1 MGISASSISGR
12 NNYLYKHSLPPLA
25 NQDAIS
31 RGAYSSPSASALSPS
46 TTAYGTNA
54 NPLNGGPVYVTSAEI
69 LAKNAITNSNISVSK
84 SSIETGANLQ
94 QALTSIS
101 EQTPAPRFNSN
112 NNVFTTNR
120 TANVQPGNNANI
132 FSPGSTTNNIQT
144 QSAVFESQMIVTG
157 RNANINGQTAA
168 DIAAVNA
175 NYNVNIS
182 QQGTQA
188 LLALQS
194 AAANAAAQGASMF
207 ARVDGTI
214 PLAAASFSDFS
225 STTPSTAGT
234 NSPDNLVK
242 TFNKMMNGDGH
253 GGGGATLAQ
262 PQKEEQSQQG
272 QQQPK
277 HPFATTKNEEIKKKG
292 LDFMA

>member
-25 NQDAIS
+25 NQTAIS
-31 RGAYSSPSASALSPS
+31 QGAYSLPSASALSPS

-54 NPLNGGPVYVTSAEI
+54 NPLNGGPVYITSAQV
-69 LAKNAITNSNISVSK
+69 LAQNAITSSNVSVSQNA
-84 SSIETGANLQ
+84 IETGSNLQ
-94 QALTSIS
+94 QALATIS

-112 NNVFTTNR
+112 NNVFTTNK
-120 TANVQPGNNANI
+120 TANIQPGSNTNA
-132 FSPGSTTNNIQT
+132 FSTNNIQT

-157 RNANINGQTAA
+157 RNASINAETASNMA
-168 DIAAVNA
+168 SVNA
-175 NYNVNIS
+175 NFNVNIS
-182 QQGTQA
+182 QQGAQA
-188 LLALQS
+188 LQALQNS
-194 AAANAAAQGASMF
+194 AALAAQGKSMF
-207 ARVDGTI
+207 SKVDGTI

-225 STTPSTAGT
+225 STTPSTSSV
-234 NSPDNLVK
+234 NSPDNLIK

-262 PQKEEQSQQG
+262 PKKEEQSQQG
-272 QQQPK
+272 HQQPPN
-277 HPFATTKNEEIKKKG
+277 PFASNKNEELKKKG